1 MILIITDSKIL
12 MTIERERLLC
22 DNVDRRSGV
31 FSQGGGGGGRV
42 GGKGGV
48 LYTCLSVRSRA
59 TAISY
64 RRSLVR

>member
-1 MILIITDSKIL
+1 

-31 FSQGGGGGGRV
+31 FSKGGGGGRV
-42 GGKGGV
+42 GGKGGGGV